1 MRREEAISTLRS
13 FLPALK
19 RDFGVRRI
27 CLFGSTARDEALP
40 NSDLDLLVDFEVG
53 PTFDSFMGL
62 KFFLEDHLGQRV
74 DLVTLDALK
83 PRLRPAVERQAVDVA
98 RHSQVSAS
106 HNLSRKPIDRQVVRR
121 VCAIGSPTADFV
133 AVQGRTITDIPDT
146 SSRGTESNSRGM
158 KIWGLVGRENGDEQE
173 AK

>member
-27 CLFGSTARDEALP
+27 CLFGSTARDEARP

-74 DLVTLDALK
+74 DLVTPDALK
-83 PRLRPAVERQAVDVA
+83 PRLRPVVEREAVDVA
-98 RHSQVSAS
+98 
-106 HNLSRKPIDRQVVRR
+106 
-121 VCAIGSPTADFV
+121 
-133 AVQGRTITDIPDT
+133 
-146 SSRGTESNSRGM
+146 
-158 KIWGLVGRENGDEQE
+158 
-173 AK
+173 